1 RKNDVDFSAVYY
13 EATQRI
19 LVKKNSGISGMDQL
33 AGKRV
38 CATDSSTSLAKIAQ
52 FPVNPIAVSVADWTD
67 CLVMLQQDQ
76 VDAVSTD
83 DVILA
88 GMAAQDKY
96 TQLVGPSLGAEPYG
110 MAIKKGNPDFLR
122 FVNGAIE
129 QVKANGGWAD
139 SYRRWL

>member
-1 RKNDVDFSAVYY
+1 
-13 EATQRI
+13 
-19 LVKKNSGISGMDQL
+19 
-33 AGKRV
+33 
-38 CATDSSTSLAKIAQ
+38 
-52 FPVNPIAVSVADWTD
+52 
-67 CLVMLQQDQ
+67 

-139 SYRRWL
+139 SYRRWLGGLIPGATPNPPVPQYNG